1 MGLIFLIYFKV
12 NLRFILKAK
21 NKDKAKFYSLK
32 LSLIFWGHIPAHRA
46 CLLLNKGNNFDI
58 DFVEFFSLE
67 IQTTNFFLIKGK
79 VFWNL
84 RECFTLFYF
93 KFNFFDTSSHKQR
106 LIATFYSLR
115 FSLIFWG
122 HIQMCIEHI
131 CYLTKLISIFS
142 YWFYWNFLAGKPT
155 TSWLKENL
163 FEIRENLIHLSRI
176 FLFFL
181 NRWTISNLL
190 RIKKFHLLKDK
201 KY

>member
-67 IQTTNFFLIKGK
+67 NQTTNFFLIKGK

-122 HIQMCIEHI
+122 AHTNVYRAYLLLNKAYFHIFI
-131 CYLTKLISIFS
+131 LILLKFS
-142 YWFYWNFLAGKPT
+142 CWKTNYFLIKRKPFWN
-155 TSWLKENL
+155 S
-163 FEIRENLIHLSRI
+163 RESYSPVKNFFI
-176 FLFFL
+176 FLEQMNNFKL
-181 NRWTISNLL
+181 TQN
-190 RIKKFHLLKDK
+190 
-201 KY
+201 